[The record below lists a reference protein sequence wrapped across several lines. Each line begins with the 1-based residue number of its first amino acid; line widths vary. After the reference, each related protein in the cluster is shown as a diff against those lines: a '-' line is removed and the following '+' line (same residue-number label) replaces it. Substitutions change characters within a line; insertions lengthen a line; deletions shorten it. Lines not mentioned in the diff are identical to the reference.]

1 MSTQTDVI
9 ATSSAEEGL
18 DFACSLAS
26 DAIDRAGIANADSA
40 AKLLHELT
48 SFVQFRYVGELALAL
63 EYLASLGRH
72 CEQSEFRSNLFW
84 RQLRWVAEHMGLEG
98 EDLERIELPNE

>member
-1 MSTQTDVI
+1 MSTQTDLI

-26 DAIDRAGIANADSA
+26 DAIDRAGTAKTENAIE
-40 AKLLHELT
+40 LLHDLT

-63 EYLASLGRH
+63 ECLASLGRQ
-72 CEQSEFRSNLFW
+72 CEQSGFRSNQFW
-84 RQLRWVAEHMGLEG
+84 RQLRWVAARIGLED